1 MNLDNF
7 ITKHIVETTG
17 QSGIDWIKTMYIQNT
32 KKDTDVLEISNRS
45 WEIFHAWRIL
55 RAMKKVLMVCDRSQ
69 KEKTERHYI
78 KLCGDT
84 GNKVQVVQDLGL
96 LCHAFFLVI
105 CAENNYLRTII
116 TVKESSERGSR
127 NSST

>member
-69 KEKTERHYI
+69 KEKTERLTPY
-78 KLCGDT
+78 LS
-84 GNKVQVVQDLGL
+84 VLY
-96 LCHAFFLVI
+96 FFKSLFHEI
-105 CAENNYLRTII
+105 DF
-116 TVKESSERGSR
+116 
-127 NSST
+127 

>member
-69 KEKTERHYI
+69 KEKTDCVEILVTKFKQYKI
-78 KLCGDT
+78 LDPS
-84 GNKVQVVQDLGL
+84 VL
-96 LCHAFFLVI
+96 LFLVI
-105 CAENNYLRTII
+105 CAENN
-116 TVKESSERGSR
+116 
-127 NSST
+127 

>member
-69 KEKTERHYI
+69 KEKNR
-78 KLCGDT
+78 LCVEILVTKFKQYKILDPS
-84 GNKVQVVQDLGL
+84 L
-96 LCHAFFLVI
+96 LLFFSNL
-105 CAENNYLRTII
+105 CWKQLSFEKYE
-116 TVKESSERGSR
+116 KYMYCKSSKRGSR
-127 NSST
+127 NSTT

>member
-32 KKDTDVLEISNRS
+32 KKNTDVLEISNRS

-55 RAMKKVLMVCDRSQ
+55 RAMKKVLMVCDRKQ
-69 KEKTERHYI
+69 KEEKKTV
-78 KLCGDT
+78 CGET
-84 GNKVQVVQDLGL
+84 GNKVQVVQDLVP
-96 LCHAFFLVI
+96 LCQAFFSNL
-105 CAENNYLRTII
+105 C
-116 TVKESSERGSR
+116 
-127 NSST
+127 

>member
-1 MNLDNF
+1 
-7 ITKHIVETTG
+7 
-17 QSGIDWIKTMYIQNT
+17 MYIQNT

-84 GNKVQVVQDLGL
+84 GNKVQVVQDLGP
-96 LCHAFFLVI
+96 LCHAFFSKLKTI
-105 CAENNYLRTII
+105 KNYTY
-116 TVKESSERGSR
+116 S
-127 NSST
+127 